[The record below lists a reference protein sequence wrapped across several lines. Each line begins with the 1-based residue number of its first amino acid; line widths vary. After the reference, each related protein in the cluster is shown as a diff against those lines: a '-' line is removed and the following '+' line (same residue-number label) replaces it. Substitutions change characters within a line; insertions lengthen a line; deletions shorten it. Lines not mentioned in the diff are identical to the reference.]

1 MQKFVMTLKF
11 QQDFLKA
18 FENNTVEL
26 WYNENKRLLIRIS
39 EDLKRVKIPK
49 CEKKKEELC
58 KLICDS
64 FLLLLKSH
72 WDPTVLGLQTKSRTK
87 KFKTRLLELNQTKK
101 WTPFLSKY
109 IYYFDSVLAFMRQQG
124 IVDIRVEG
132 SDRFEHL
139 SFDDAIQNQ
148 QQRPDSRHK
157 HQRLVS
163 TGYSNPTPV
172 SYSNQTPVSYS
183 NPAPVSDSNPV
194 PVSSNQKV
202 RTTKINDRKAEKEYK
217 KQLEEIRKG
226 PEPKVQIRSDS
237 DRRGKKGPE
246 KVKRVES
253 QTSLS
258 SNFSLA
264 RKEADIAFRK
274 SLDAQNQAFAEELRI
289 KREKREQM
297 NREAE
302 EDMRQFRKESALR
315 IQMFLNCIKLR
326 IRWEEQEQEWG
337 DWLKA
342 VRSPVVKV
350 KKTFLNF
357 DHNRKFNDK
366 EDNKVSFQIFRA
378 HLHSSNFQTEL
389 LYLQKCVQT
398 AYDKLIHEFDKL
410 TLLSDR
416 YDDKLFLKIIQSSI
430 SKMATKLCG
439 LIEALDGFEN
449 TDSFFNKLSILER
462 KIDSMDIPTTSKIRL
477 ICETAKPEDYKYVEK
492 PKAPKSHCVITE
504 IY

>member
-1 MQKFVMTLKF
+1 MQKFVMTLEF
-11 QQDFLKA
+11 QQDFLEA
-18 FENNTVEL
+18 FQNSTMEQ
-26 WYNENKRLLIRIS
+26 WYKKNKELLIRIS

-49 CEKKKEELC
+49 CGKKMEELC
-58 KLICDS
+58 ELICDS
-64 FLLLLKSH
+64 FLPLLKSL
-72 WDPTVLGLQTKSRTK
+72 WDSTVLGLKTKSRIK
-87 KFKTRLLELNQTKK
+87 KFKTRLLELNQTKN
-101 WTPFLSKY
+101 WTPFQSKY
-109 IYYFDSVLAFMRQQG
+109 MYYFDSVLGFMREQG
-124 IVDIRVEG
+124 IVDIRVQG
-132 SDRFEHL
+132 LDKVRQL
-139 SFDDAIQNQ
+139 SFFEAIQCEPIHQ
-148 QQRPDSRHK
+148 RHK
-157 HQRLVS
+157 NQRQVS
-163 TGYSNPTPV
+163 TSYSNP
-172 SYSNQTPVSYS
+172 TPVSYS
-183 NPAPVSDSNPV
+183 NPAPVS
-194 PVSSNQKV
+194 SNQKE
-202 RTTKINDRKAEKEYK
+202 RKAKTNDRKAEKEYK

-226 PEPKVQIRSDS
+226 PDPEVQFRSDT
-237 DRRGKKGPE
+237 DRKGKKGPE
-246 KVKRVES
+246 KVKRAES

-350 KKTFLNF
+350 KTTFLNF

-366 EDNKVSFQIFRA
+366 EDNK
-378 HLHSSNFQTEL
+378 TEL

-416 YDDKLFLKIIQSSI
+416 YDNKLFLKIIQSSI
-430 SKMATKLCG
+430 SKMATKLCI
-439 LIEALDGFEN
+439 LMDALDGFEN
-449 TDSFFNKLSILER
+449 TDSFFNKLSTLER

-477 ICETAKPEDYKYVEK
+477 ICETAKPEDYKIVEK
-492 PKAPKSHCVITE
+492 PRAPKSHCVITE